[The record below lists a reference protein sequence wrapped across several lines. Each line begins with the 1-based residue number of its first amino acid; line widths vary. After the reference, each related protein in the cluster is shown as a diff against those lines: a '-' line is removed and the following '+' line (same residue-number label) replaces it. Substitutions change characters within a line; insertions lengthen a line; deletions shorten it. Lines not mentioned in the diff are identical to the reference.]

1 MKRIFLLFLCL
12 ITSGL
17 MMAEISFNST
27 TKYRISCKRYNA
39 SDAAGSVVLGANHNS
54 SAELYYL
61 TTAKYSDDS
70 WWYIRNQ
77 GSGYVFVNA
86 KSGEYMTFTTAYDGY
101 TIKNLAL
108 TSSLT
113 SDCVWN
119 ILTQSDGY
127 AIISS
132 NTSNYVFDLR
142 TNLLLGTYHS
152 ANYGSNELFKI
163 YDEQGNDVLNGKGEG
178 SGGGS
183 TPTDDYISST
193 YGTNS
198 NGEYW
203 ERTQLTQP
211 VVYTTNTTNPV
222 LYSIVNLRSGRYV
235 GIGVSKNTDATCLVE
250 ENDATN
256 RAQFYFVKR
265 DEGVQIFTKDGLYVS
280 TNYPTPDNSL
290 TDKRAGLS
298 VVDGTPDGN
307 IWTWG
312 WANVTRAG
320 YTITKLDNLSSS
332 DATQFA
338 KTSWNDYSL
347 DNNSGNEN
355 VREIGLWDANDDGS
369 TFVFTSS
376 DIRHAQYLKQQG
388 IDLGLDFTPKS
399 FDTALDSF
407 LLGNK
412 QVPYDSY
419 SRVFYYPLPESVR
432 ENGNYTTSFRYT
444 LTPALAGN
452 YKLSVNDQEP
462 DADGNITIDHV
473 NCDRSYS
480 VALKDLDGNT
490 ALTGAI
496 RFTFLP
502 VVEVNDS
509 YIAYGSYTNGTIRLT
524 YPESEGLDSVYHAA
538 FKVRGASSQNYPKKS
553 YAVKLRDAEGNSI
566 DRKMLGLR
574 SDNNWILDA
583 MYIDLAC
590 MRNRVC
596 TDIWNDF
603 AVKPY
608 YADREKKVRTG
619 TRGKFVEMI
628 LNGRHNGLYC
638 MTEKMDRKQLKLK
651 KFVPAS
657 ESSTG
662 EDEVHGLL
670 YKSTDWTYET
680 FMGHEQNSLVLSN
693 DSPAGFSNRLGRET
707 WRGYEFKYP
716 DYQDE
721 AVDWEPLYNAV
732 NHVAATKT
740 QSAFDDGFETYFDY
754 PLMRDFYL
762 FLELILATDNHGKNM
777 LFYVYD
783 KQGPEGGKIAIA
795 PWDMDGTL
803 GQRWDGSTS
812 ITGANQDFDQFINAN
827 EHGQYT
833 PFLRLKLSSK
843 YDWRGD
849 LSKRYAELRQ
859 SGVFDG
865 DNIANRIANY
875 AELFEESA
883 ADAREEGRWGHY
895 HRDLQSA
902 ASYAESW
909 IRRRVNY
916 LDDKYGYDPSIT
928 QINEASQEA
937 HFNVTGGKGSI
948 AVTVGKAQLVRVYST
963 TGALLRTEQVSQGF
977 TLLQGIAPGI
987 YIVNGVKV
995 MVE

>member
-1 MKRIFLLFLCL
+1 MKRILLLFLCL

-61 TTAKYSDDS
+61 TTANYSDDS

-183 TPTDDYISST
+183 ASTDDYTSST

-265 DEGVQIFTKDGLYVS
+265 DEGVQIFTKDGSYVS
-280 TNYPTPDNSL
+280 TNYPTPDNSV

-332 DATQFA
+332 DATQYA
-338 KTSWNDYSL
+338 MTSWNDYSL

-376 DIRHAQYLKQQG
+376 DMRHAQYLKQQG

-490 ALTGAI
+490 ALAGAI

-509 YIAYGSYTNGTIRLT
+509 YIVYGSYTNGTIRLT

-651 KFVPAS
+651 KIVPAS

-693 DSPAGFSNRLGRET
+693 ASPAGFSNRFGRET

-843 YDWRGD
+843 YDWKGD

-902 ASYAESW
+902 AIYAESW

-937 HFNVTGGKGSI
+937 HFNVTGEKGSI

>member
-1 MKRIFLLFLCL
+1 MKRILLLFLCL

-61 TTAKYSDDS
+61 TTANYSDDS

-152 ANYGSNELFKI
+152 ANYGSKELFKI

-183 TPTDDYISST
+183 ASTDDYTSST

-265 DEGVQIFTKDGLYVS
+265 DEGVQIFTKDGSYVS
-280 TNYPTPDNSL
+280 TNYPTPDNSV

-332 DATQFA
+332 DATQYA
-338 KTSWNDYSL
+338 MTSWNDYSL

-376 DIRHAQYLKQQG
+376 DMRHAQYLKQQG

-490 ALTGAI
+490 ALAGAI

-509 YIAYGSYTNGTIRLT
+509 YIVYGSYTNGTIRLT

-693 DSPAGFSNRLGRET
+693 ASPAGFSNRFGRET

-902 ASYAESW
+902 AIYAESW

-963 TGALLRTEQVSQGF
+963 TGALLRTEQVSQGL

>member
-1 MKRIFLLFLCL
+1 MKRILLLFLCL

-61 TTAKYSDDS
+61 TTANYSDDS

-183 TPTDDYISST
+183 ASTDDYTSST

-265 DEGVQIFTKDGLYVS
+265 DEGVQIFTKDGSYVS
-280 TNYPTPDNSL
+280 TNYPTPDNSV

-332 DATQFA
+332 DATQYA
-338 KTSWNDYSL
+338 MTSWNDYSL

-376 DIRHAQYLKQQG
+376 DMRHAQYLKQQG

-452 YKLSVNDQEP
+452 YKLSVNNQEP

-509 YIAYGSYTNGTIRLT
+509 YIVYGSYTNGTIRLT

-693 DSPAGFSNRLGRET
+693 ASPAGFSNRLGRET

-843 YDWRGD
+843 YDWKGD

-902 ASYAESW
+902 AIYAESW

-937 HFNVTGGKGSI
+937 HFNVTGEKGSI

-963 TGALLRTEQVSQGF
+963 TGALLRTEQVSQGL

>member
-1 MKRIFLLFLCL
+1 MKRILLLFLCL

-61 TTAKYSDDS
+61 TTANYSDDS

-183 TPTDDYISST
+183 ASTDDYTSST

-265 DEGVQIFTKDGLYVS
+265 DEGVQIFTKDGSYVS
-280 TNYPTPDNSL
+280 TNYPTPDNSV

-332 DATQFA
+332 DATQYA
-338 KTSWNDYSL
+338 MTSWNDYSL

-376 DIRHAQYLKQQG
+376 DMRHAQYLKQQG

-490 ALTGAI
+490 ALAGAI

-509 YIAYGSYTNGTIRLT
+509 YIVYGSYTNGTIRLT

-693 DSPAGFSNRLGRET
+693 ASPAGFSNRFGRET

-902 ASYAESW
+902 AIYAESW

-963 TGALLRTEQVSQGF
+963 TGALLRTEQVSQGL

>member
-1 MKRIFLLFLCL
+1 MKRILLLFLCL

-61 TTAKYSDDS
+61 TTANYSDDS

-183 TPTDDYISST
+183 ASTDDYTSST

-265 DEGVQIFTKDGLYVS
+265 DEGVQIFTKDGSYVS
-280 TNYPTPDNSL
+280 TNYPTPDNSV

-332 DATQFA
+332 DATQYA
-338 KTSWNDYSL
+338 MTSWNDYSL

-376 DIRHAQYLKQQG
+376 DMRHAQYLKQQG

-452 YKLSVNDQEP
+452 YKLSVNNQEP

-490 ALTGAI
+490 ALAGAI

-509 YIAYGSYTNGTIRLT
+509 YIVYGSYTNGTIRLT

-680 FMGHEQNSLVLSN
+680 FMGHEQNSFVLSN
-693 DSPAGFSNRLGRET
+693 ASPAGFSNRLGRET

-843 YDWRGD
+843 YDWKGD

-895 HRDLQSA
+895 HRNLQSA
-902 ASYAESW
+902 AIYAESW

-937 HFNVTGGKGSI
+937 HFNVTGEKGSI

>member
-1 MKRIFLLFLCL
+1 MKRILLLFLCL

-61 TTAKYSDDS
+61 TTANYSDDS

-183 TPTDDYISST
+183 ASTDDYTSST

-265 DEGVQIFTKDGLYVS
+265 DEGVQIFTKDGSYVS
-280 TNYPTPDNSL
+280 TNYPTPDNSV

-312 WANVTRAG
+312 WAKVTRAG

-332 DATQFA
+332 DATQYA
-338 KTSWNDYSL
+338 MTSWNDYSL

-376 DIRHAQYLKQQG
+376 DMRHAQYLKQQG

-452 YKLSVNDQEP
+452 YKLSVNNQEP

-509 YIAYGSYTNGTIRLT
+509 YIVYGSYTNGTIRLT

-693 DSPAGFSNRLGRET
+693 ASPAGFSNRLGRET

-843 YDWRGD
+843 YDWKGD

-902 ASYAESW
+902 AIYAESW

-937 HFNVTGGKGSI
+937 HFNVTGEKGSI

-963 TGALLRTEQVSQGF
+963 TGALLRTEQVSQGL

>member
-1 MKRIFLLFLCL
+1 MKRILLLFLCL

-61 TTAKYSDDS
+61 TTANYSDDS

-183 TPTDDYISST
+183 ASTDDYTSST

-265 DEGVQIFTKDGLYVS
+265 DEGVQIFTKDGSYVS
-280 TNYPTPDNSL
+280 TNYPTPDNSV

-332 DATQFA
+332 DATQYA
-338 KTSWNDYSL
+338 MTSWNDYSL

-376 DIRHAQYLKQQG
+376 DMRHAQYLKQQG

-490 ALTGAI
+490 ALAGAI

-509 YIAYGSYTNGTIRLT
+509 YIVYGSYTNGTIRLT

-693 DSPAGFSNRLGRET
+693 ASPAGFSNRLGRET

-843 YDWRGD
+843 YDWKGD

-902 ASYAESW
+902 AIYAESW

>member
-1 MKRIFLLFLCL
+1 MKRILLLFLCL

-61 TTAKYSDDS
+61 TTANYSDDS

-183 TPTDDYISST
+183 ASTDDYTSST

-265 DEGVQIFTKDGLYVS
+265 DEGVQIFTKDGSYVS
-280 TNYPTPDNSL
+280 TNYPTPDNSV

-332 DATQFA
+332 DATQYA
-338 KTSWNDYSL
+338 MTSWNDYSL

-376 DIRHAQYLKQQG
+376 DMRHAQYLKQQG

-452 YKLSVNDQEP
+452 YKLSVNNQEP

-490 ALTGAI
+490 ALAGAI

-509 YIAYGSYTNGTIRLT
+509 YIVYGSYTNGTIRLT

-693 DSPAGFSNRLGRET
+693 ASPAGFSNRLGRET

-843 YDWRGD
+843 YDWKGD

-895 HRDLQSA
+895 HRNLQSA
-902 ASYAESW
+902 AIYAESW

-937 HFNVTGGKGSI
+937 HFNVTGEKGSI

>member
-1 MKRIFLLFLCL
+1 MKRILLLFLCL

-61 TTAKYSDDS
+61 TTANYSDDS

-183 TPTDDYISST
+183 ASTDDYTSST

-265 DEGVQIFTKDGLYVS
+265 DEGVQIFTKDGSYVS
-280 TNYPTPDNSL
+280 TNYPTPDNSV

-332 DATQFA
+332 DATQYA
-338 KTSWNDYSL
+338 MTSWNDYSL

-376 DIRHAQYLKQQG
+376 DMRHAQYLKQQG

-490 ALTGAI
+490 ALAGAI

-509 YIAYGSYTNGTIRLT
+509 YIVYGSYTNGTIRLT

-693 DSPAGFSNRLGRET
+693 ASPAGFSNRFGRET

-843 YDWRGD
+843 YDWKGD

-902 ASYAESW
+902 AIYAESW

-937 HFNVTGGKGSI
+937 HFNVTGEKGSI

>member
-1 MKRIFLLFLCL
+1 MKRILLLFLCL

-61 TTAKYSDDS
+61 TTANYSDDS

-183 TPTDDYISST
+183 ASTDDYTSST

-265 DEGVQIFTKDGLYVS
+265 DEGVQIFTKDGSYVS
-280 TNYPTPDNSL
+280 TNYPTPDNSV

-332 DATQFA
+332 DATQYA
-338 KTSWNDYSL
+338 MTSWNDYSL

-376 DIRHAQYLKQQG
+376 DMRHAQYLKQQG

-452 YKLSVNDQEP
+452 YKLSVNNQEP

-490 ALTGAI
+490 ALAGAI

-509 YIAYGSYTNGTIRLT
+509 YIVYGSYTNGTIRLT

-693 DSPAGFSNRLGRET
+693 ASPAGFSNRLGRET

-902 ASYAESW
+902 AIYAESW

-937 HFNVTGGKGSI
+937 HFNVTGEKGSI

-963 TGALLRTEQVSQGF
+963 TGALLRTEQVSQGL